1 MNILEELKKERE
13 VLRRMLTQMDLAGL
27 SHCLYTEQKLF
38 NEYVAYVQSAAYEDE
53 YYEYIK
59 EDCGC

>member
-13 VLRRMLTQMDLAGL
+13 VLRRMLAQMDLAGL

-38 NEYVAYVQSAAYEDE
+38 NEYVAYVQSIGYAEE
-53 YYEYIK
+53 FK
-59 EDCGC
+59 EFITEAEGC